1 MIARQT
7 LRVGVIVGICIGAL
21 GVLCVA
27 AVVLRSCCC
36 TRRNLTPPMPR
47 TAASD
52 DLKDDVFEMREEAP
66 RTRIGRVFSKI
77 ISRRRKPR
85 SQEFYELS
93 RDSSYPSGS
102 PSSRDNVFRAP
113 HAELDSTELIPAGGA
128 QYRRNQSSDG
138 SSAYQRALQK
148 LDRET
153 LGPAPARAPA
163 ARKSVHDISLEG
175 HHHRPQEFSPP
186 MSAPYSEVNYNT
198 LPSMP
203 SPATP
208 RFSTRQYRRFDIPSP
223 ITIAP
228 QKMSASLVK
237 NSSNANSTFISY
249 SPYEHHAPH
258 TVSPLP
264 TDDAGRPFPKHG
276 PSSSHSSNSNQS
288 SRSSQSPASLLSHGP
303 LSSISR
309 NNSAVQPV
317 ESRSLAPPT
326 PTYHQSQRAPID
338 TENIICLGPMPDNVQ
353 FPSPSNNH
361 FRSQSQQVPRSPPKL
376 VIPNEQH
383 SSPTSPSSPDS
394 PIYQDLYLHDQSPLA
409 PYQSP
414 VKSVFTRELSLHS
427 SRQADDDAN
436 REGDCEG
443 DRRGSTDSLGSNFTV
458 EEEAR
463 IQAQIVKNLS
473 MLGHERVG
481 GEGDIVHVPQ
491 PSPRRYSWE
500 ETI

>member
-1 MIARQT
+1 
-7 LRVGVIVGICIGAL
+7 
-21 GVLCVA
+21 
-27 AVVLRSCCC
+27 
-36 TRRNLTPPMPR
+36 MPR
-47 TAASD
+47 TATTE
-52 DLKDDVFEMREEAP
+52 DLKDEAFEMREEVP
-66 RTRIGRVFSKI
+66 RTRIGRVFSRI

-85 SQEFYELS
+85 GQDFYELS
-93 RDSSYPSGS
+93 RDSSHPGRASFNRDHAFR
-102 PSSRDNVFRAP
+102 SSSS
-113 HAELDSTELIPAGGA
+113 HAELDGTELNSGGGTR
-128 QYRRNQSSDG
+128 YWRNQSTDG
-138 SSAYQRALQK
+138 LTAYQRAIQK
-148 LDRET
+148 LDREA
-153 LGPAPARAPA
+153 LGPAAAHAPA
-163 ARKSVHDISLEG
+163 TRKSVHDISLEV
-175 HHHRPQEFSPP
+175 HYYRPQHPLPP
-186 MSAPYSEVNYNT
+186 ASAPPTEVNYT
-198 LPSMP
+198 SLPSMP

-208 RFSTRQYRRFDIPSP
+208 RFSTRQSRRFDIPPP

-228 QKMSASLVK
+228 QTASASLVK
-237 NSSNANSTFISY
+237 SSTNANSTFISY
-249 SPYEHHAPH
+249 SPYQYHTPH

-264 TDDAGRPFPKHG
+264 TDDVGSVSRHG
-276 PSSSHSSNSNQS
+276 PSSSHSSKSNQS
-288 SRSSQSPASLLSHGP
+288 SRASQSPVSLSSRDQV
-303 LSSISR
+303 SSISR

-317 ESRSLAPPT
+317 ESRSLPPPT
-326 PTYHQSQRAPID
+326 PTYHHSQRAPID

-361 FRSQSQQVPRSPPKL
+361 FRSQSQQNPRSPPKL

-383 SSPTSPSSPDS
+383 SSPASPSSPSS
-394 PIYQDLYLHDQSPLA
+394 PVTQDLFLHDQSPLA

-427 SRQADDDAN
+427 ARQEPADGSSR
-436 REGDCEG
+436 EG

-500 ETI
+500 ETM

>member
-27 AVVLRSCCC
+27 AVVLRACCC
-36 TRRNLTPPMPR
+36 TRRNSRQMPC
-47 TAASD
+47 TATSE
-52 DLKDDVFEMREEAP
+52 DLKDDVFEMREEVP

-77 ISRRRKPR
+77 ISRRRKLR
-85 SQEFYELS
+85 GQEFYELS
-93 RDSSYPSGS
+93 RDSSNPSGS
-102 PSSRDNVFRAP
+102 PASRDHAFRRS
-113 HAELDSTELIPAGGA
+113 HAELDGTGTSPSGRGH
-128 QYRRNQSSDG
+128 YRHNQSTDG

-153 LGPAPARAPA
+153 LGPAPAHAPA
-163 ARKSVHDISLEG
+163 ARRSVHDISMEG
-175 HHHRPQEFSPP
+175 NHHRPQEYSPP
-186 MSAPYSEVNYNT
+186 NPAPYPEVNYNT

-208 RFSTRQYRRFDIPSP
+208 RFSTRQYRRFDLPSP

-237 NSSNANSTFISY
+237 SSSSANNSTFISY
-249 SPYEHHAPH
+249 SPYEHSTPH

-264 TDDAGRPFPKHG
+264 TDDVGPYPRQG

-288 SRSSQSPASLLSHGP
+288 SRSSQSPSSLVSHGP
-303 LSSISR
+303 VPSISR
-309 NNSAVQPV
+309 NNSAVKPV
-317 ESRSLAPPT
+317 ESRSLPPPT

-353 FPSPSNNH
+353 FPSPSNNR
-361 FRSQSQQVPRSPPKL
+361 FRSQSQQGPQSPPVL

-383 SSPTSPSSPDS
+383 SSPASPSSPSS
-394 PIYQDLYLHDQSPLA
+394 PVYQDLYLHDQSPLP

-427 SRQADDDAN
+427 SRQADDASY
-436 REGDCEG
+436 REGE
-443 DRRGSTDSLGSNFTV
+443 RRGSTDSLGSNFTV

-473 MLGHERVG
+473 MLGQERVG
-481 GEGDIVHVPQ
+481 GESDIVHVPQ

-500 ETI
+500 ETM